1 MTYVGHKTD
10 LLENITPVRDK
21 LSAKGKTISHASCGT
36 ASSAEID
43 HLNVKSKVI
52 VPCMNKII
60 GF

>member
-10 LLENITPVRDK
+10 LLENITPVQDK
-21 LSAKGKTISHASCGT
+21 LSAKGKTISHASCGSV
-36 ASSAEID
+36 SSAEID